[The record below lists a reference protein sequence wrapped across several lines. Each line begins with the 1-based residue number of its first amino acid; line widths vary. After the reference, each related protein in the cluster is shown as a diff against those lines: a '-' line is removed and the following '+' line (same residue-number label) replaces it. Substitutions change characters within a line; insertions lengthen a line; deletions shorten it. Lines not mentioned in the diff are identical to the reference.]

1 MVVTTSTLVTPP
13 PSAATGP
20 PVPRSVSSAARR
32 TGRLRG
38 VKGIMAAK
46 AKEGN

>member
-1 MVVTTSTLVTPP
+1 MPKKRRANGRNKPAGAKVGLI
-13 PSAATGP
+13 
-20 PVPRSVSSAARR
+20 AARR